1 MSEASQAT
9 AARGDAHL
17 DIDHLAGDLKR
28 RSVRGTAAMLLS
40 EGGRFAIRMLGLAVM
55 ARLLTPADFGLLAMV
70 ATFTRLI
77 EIFSDLGLATA
88 TVQRKEITQAQVSYL
103 FWVNVAVGL
112 FATAITAALA
122 PVAAW
127 FYGEPDLTG
136 ITLVLATAFVFGGLS
151 VQHQALMRRQMRFST
166 LARLR
171 VVASL
176 GSVSVGIFAALQGAG
191 YWSLVAMSLASGL
204 IMTIG
209 LWWFCGWRPGRP
221 RRGTDETRE
230 LLAFGGNVT
239 GTRLLAF
246 FARNLD
252 NILIG
257 KLWGGD
263 ALGLYSKA
271 YQLLMLPI
279 SQLTA
284 PVTGVVVSALSRLQ
298 DQPERF
304 LGYYRKAIQALTT
317 LTMPIVVFTFVV
329 ADELVLLVLGPQWGE
344 AALIFRLLAPAAFV
358 GTFNGAAGWVWVA
371 LGQTERQLRWG
382 VLSTPCYIAAFA
394 IGVAWG
400 PEGVALAFS
409 AVQCGLRYAGLR
421 YCFATNFVSMRDLWS
436 AVWRPGTASLA
447 AGAVVLAIGAV
458 DGMQSLGLFARLVTL
473 VVVYA
478 VAYALV
484 WVGLPGGRPA
494 LASMLAMSRE
504 LRSKRRPNDPLRGPG

>member
-1 MSEASQAT
+1 MTDDERPAGHEAGGRES
-9 AARGDAHL
+9 HL
-17 DIDHLAGDLKR
+17 SIDHLAGDLKG
-28 RSVRGTAAMLLS
+28 RSVRGSAAMVLS

-77 EIFSDLGLATA
+77 EIFRDLGLATA
-88 TVQRKEITQAQVSYL
+88 TVQRRDITQEQVSYL
-103 FWVNVAVGL
+103 FWVNVLVGL
-112 FATAITAALA
+112 VSTAITAALA

-136 ITLVLATAFVFGGLS
+136 ITLVLAVAFVFGGLS
-151 VQHQALMRRQMRFST
+151 VQHQALMRRQMKFSV
-166 LARLR
+166 LAWLR
-171 VVASL
+171 VCASL
-176 GSVSVGIFAALQGAG
+176 GSVTVGILAALQGAG
-191 YWSLVAMSLASGL
+191 YWSLVAMSLASGV
-204 IMTIG
+204 IMTTG
-209 LWWFCGWRPGRP
+209 LWWVCGWRPGRP
-221 RRGTDETRE
+221 RRGTEATRA

-257 KLWGGD
+257 KFWGGD

-304 LGYYRKAIQALTT
+304 RDYYRKAIQGLTA

-329 ADELVLLVLGPQWGE
+329 ADELVLLILGPQWGGT
-344 AALIFRLLAPAAFV
+344 AVIFRLLAPAAFV

-371 LGQTERQLRWG
+371 LGQTDRQLRWG

-394 IGVAWG
+394 IGVVWG
-400 PEGVALAFS
+400 PEGVAIAFS
-409 AVQCGLRYAGLR
+409 AVQCLLRYAGLR
-421 YCFATNFVSMRDLWS
+421 FCFATNFLSLRDLWV
-436 AVWRPGTASLA
+436 AIWRPSVASIAAGGGVVALNA
-447 AGAVVLAIGAV
+447 AGA
-458 DGMQSLGLFARLVTL
+458 MPSLGLFASLAGQAAA
-473 VVVYA
+473 YA
-478 VAYALV
+478 VGYASA
-484 WVGLPGGRPA
+484 WVCLPGGRRA
-494 LASMLAMSRE
+494 LSNMLALSRE
-504 LRSKRRPNDPLRGPG
+504 LRSKER